1 MKCRHCAQNA
11 AIHMRQ
17 HHLALCKTHFL
28 DWMLAQ
34 TQRFIQKYA
43 LFAPGARLLVAVS
56 GGKDSLALWDILT
69 RLGYAADGLYLHLG
83 IAGPDDYSNRS
94 QQCCLDFAAGRGL
107 RLHIVDVAHDLG
119 CSVPELAART
129 HRGQQRPCSVC
140 GLVKRHLFNQVAA
153 QGGYDVLLTG
163 HNLDDEA
170 SVLFG
175 NTLTWSLDLL
185 RRQAPVLP
193 AAPGFI
199 RKAKPLCRFYERE
212 TAAYAILRPIVYV
225 EEECPFATGNQM
237 LAQKALLNQM
247 ESQRPGLKLQFYT
260 GFLRARPELFSTPS
274 APQTPDERC
283 PRCDQPTTAPGLC
296 AFCRLIESR

>member
-43 LFAPGARLLVAVS
+43 LFAPGARLLLAVS

-69 RLGYAADGLYLHLG
+69 HLGYAADGLYIHLG

-94 QQCCLDFAAGRGL
+94 QQCCLDFAAARGL
-107 RLHIVDVAHDLG
+107 RLHIVDVARDLG
-119 CSVPELAART
+119 CSVPDLAART
-129 HRGQQRPCSVC
+129 HRGRQRPCSVC

-193 AAPGFI
+193 AAGFV

-225 EEECPFATGNQM
+225 EEECPFAAGNQM

-260 GFLRARPELFSTPS
+260 GFLRARPELFSAPS